1 MNQEKIQLEQE
12 LKEIEHMIY
21 LIALKRKHGDSS
33 IEVYIKYPSTVS
45 HLTAIG
51 YDVNEIERD
60 CLTKIIVTW

>member
-1 MNQEKIQLEQE
+1 MNNEEI
-12 LKEIEHMIY
+12 KEIENVIS
-21 LIALKRKHGDSS
+21 LIAIKRKHGDSS
-33 IEVYIKYPSTVS
+33 IEVYVKYPSTVS